1 MCVHPFLDVKTKQVR
16 ATMRKSSCGRPHRL
30 ACVKRLAGTQS
41 AEAMYSIT
49 YPSDLPDPDFPQLM
63 GQLRARLHRYCA
75 RMVGSILD
83 GEDIVQE
90 TLIKANASYD
100 ARAVQNV
107 EGWLFRIAHNAALDF
122 LRKRAREQALF
133 DNESDASDAAPDP
146 DAHADRRIVAG
157 AALRTFMRLAPAQ
170 RSAVILADVLG
181 YEAEEAATVMET
193 SVAAVKAALHR
204 GRMRLREIAQQPE
217 DAARPSALSPDDQA
231 LLAAYADRFNARDWD
246 GLRDMLADTT
256 RLDLVGRR
264 KPRLVER
271 GGEYFTNYARTQGL
285 AMAPLIVE
293 GQPAL
298 WVRTEISEGAGAPP
312 YLVVLQIERGKVMAI
327 RDFRYARYAA
337 EMSPQP

>member
-1 MCVHPFLDVKTKQVR
+1 MCVHPFLEVKTKLVR

-122 LRKRAREQALF
+122 LRK
-133 DNESDASDAAPDP
+133 
-146 DAHADRRIVAG
+146 
-157 AALRTFMRLAPAQ
+157 
-170 RSAVILADVLG
+170 
-181 YEAEEAATVMET
+181 
-193 SVAAVKAALHR
+193 
-204 GRMRLREIAQQPE
+204 
-217 DAARPSALSPDDQA
+217 
-231 LLAAYADRFNARDWD
+231 
-246 GLRDMLADTT
+246 
-256 RLDLVGRR
+256 
-264 KPRLVER
+264 
-271 GGEYFTNYARTQGL
+271 
-285 AMAPLIVE
+285 
-293 GQPAL
+293 
-298 WVRTEISEGAGAPP
+298 
-312 YLVVLQIERGKVMAI
+312 
-327 RDFRYARYAA
+327 
-337 EMSPQP
+337 